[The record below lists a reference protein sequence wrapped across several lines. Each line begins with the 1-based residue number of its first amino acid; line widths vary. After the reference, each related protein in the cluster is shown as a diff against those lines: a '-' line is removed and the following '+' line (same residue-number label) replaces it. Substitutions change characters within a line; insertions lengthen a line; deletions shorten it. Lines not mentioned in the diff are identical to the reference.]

1 MEKLN
6 ITVKEFKD
14 LIGVSIVTAY
24 NIANQADFYPAIR
37 FGRKILINRKA
48 LDRWLDEQTQK
59 GDAKSE

>member
-24 NIANQADFYPAIR
+24 NIANRSDFYPAIR

-48 LDRWLDEQTQK
+48 LDRWLDEQTRKK
-59 GDAKSE
+59 GDS